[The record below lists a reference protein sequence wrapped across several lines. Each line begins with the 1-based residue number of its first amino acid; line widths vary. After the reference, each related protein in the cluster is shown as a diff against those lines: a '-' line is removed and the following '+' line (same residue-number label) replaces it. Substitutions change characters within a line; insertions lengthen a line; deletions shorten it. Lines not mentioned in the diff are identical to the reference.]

1 MEEVAWIPVKESEVD
16 QLGKLR
22 QKAWSATY
30 RGIYPD
36 EMIDQFDYAWHKERD
51 LQRIRSLQYENY
63 FIQLN
68 GNHIGYLTLKNDES
82 LILYS
87 LYLLPEAQGRGIGKQ
102 SFAFVSQYCANHGI
116 QGFCCHCQPDNT
128 NAMGFYQH
136 MGGRMIARD
145 EGNAERWQD
154 TVVFSFQ

>member
-1 MEEVAWIPVKESEVD
+1 MEEVAFIPVKESEAD
-16 QLGKLR
+16 QLGQLR

-51 LQRIRSLQYENY
+51 LRRIRNPQYENY
-63 FIQLN
+63 FIQVN
-68 GNHIGYLTLKNDES
+68 GKHIGYLTLKNGES
-82 LILYS
+82 LMLYS
-87 LYLLPEAQGRGIGKQ
+87 LYLLPEAQGRGIGKRC
-102 SFAFVSQYCANHGI
+102 FAFVSQYCASHQM
-116 QGFCCHCQPDNT
+116 QGFCCHCQPDNR

-136 MGGRMIARD
+136 MGGHIIEWD

-154 TVVFSFQ
+154 TVVFRFE